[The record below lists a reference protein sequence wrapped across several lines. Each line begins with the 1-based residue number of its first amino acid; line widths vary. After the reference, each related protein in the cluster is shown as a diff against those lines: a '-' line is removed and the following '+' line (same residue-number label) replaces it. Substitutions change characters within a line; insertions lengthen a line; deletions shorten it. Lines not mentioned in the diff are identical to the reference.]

1 MSRHV
6 RRRRVARMASLRGW
20 SPGCRW
26 RLDRRWRDDRTGG
39 LRCPRNRC
47 RCRCL
52 RCGIV
57 RVPSTG
63 AEQQRQ
69 PISAARRT
77 IRAGANGFAVGFRFI
92 STSTGIRAPRRD
104 RSSTA
109 RRFITASLERL
120 ATHPLTLCCVTRT
133 RNPRHHR
140 HLLDAGDLE
149 DGTIA
154 SASLSVTVAG
164 RSPTVRRLA
173 ASGTGGPFT
182 ARAKRKHC
190 PRAIPFP
197 PPSDPAAP
205 GFAAQ
210 RPACSPQPAP
220 RLLQRC
226 RSRHRP
232 AAWRVRCRRG
242 WLRERIVLGQRSHQL
257 LPEAHGIL
265 IATFLV
271 CRDAE
276 QAETGQFLRIG
287 LQRLIGSA
295 CSCSDHCRS
304 PAKYCA

>member
-6 RRRRVARMASLRGW
+6 RRRRVTRMASLRGW

-47 RCRCL
+47 RCWCL

-57 RVPSTG
+57 RIPSTG

-77 IRAGANGFAVGFRFI
+77 MRAGASGFADGFRFI

-120 ATHPLTLCCVTRT
+120 ALTHPLTLCCVTRT

-149 DGTIA
+149 GRHHRIGVAQGDGRRKITDRQA
-154 SASLSVTVAG
+154 LGRQRNRRSVHC
-164 RSPTVRRLA
+164 P
-173 ASGTGGPFT
+173 
-182 ARAKRKHC
+182 AKRKHC

-210 RPACSPQPAP
+210 RLRA
-220 RLLQRC
+220 R
-226 RSRHRP
+226 RSRSLACCSVAGTAVDLLP
-232 AAWRVRCRRG
+232 GAFDAAADGFAR
-242 WLRERIVLGQRSHQL
+242 RIVLGN
-257 LPEAHGIL
+257 A
-265 IATFLV
+265 AT
-271 CRDAE
+271 
-276 QAETGQFLRIG
+276 
-287 LQRLIGSA
+287 
-295 CSCSDHCRS
+295 SCSQKRTAS
-304 PAKYCA
+304 